1 VKPIRE
7 LKKTRKG
14 HNNYVVNSSASAGN
28 KVKVLLFCPTY
39 KLASGELAIH
49 NETLKSIEGLSI
61 PDNVELEVEISTN
74 NPNPITGNTKQDH
87 ENTLYQYRYAR
98 QRIIGGD
105 YEYLFIIEH
114 DMIIPEDA
122 LVKML
127 ATDADVVYGLYQ
139 FRHSK
144 PILNACRAVNSRWPD
159 MTLSLFPE
167 IVEKAKAQGWI
178 EVSGAGFGCT
188 LIRRNVLE
196 TFDMRRSELGGH
208 PCPDMPF
215 AADCMR
221 NGFKQVCR
229 FDVICGHIKP
239 NGDILIPFKRGEAMS
254 ESIKIYVMRSFNA
267 NIGGKSV
274 PYKEGDTAEM
284 PSEYV
289 DDYVRCGYI
298 TYAEEP
304 AVKIANKPK
313 VKATKTVKKV
323 EEAE

>member
-1 VKPIRE
+1 MKI
-7 LKKTRKG
+7 
-14 HNNYVVNSSASAGN
+14 
-28 KVKVLLFCPTY
+28 LLFCPTY
-39 KLASGELAIH
+39 KLDNGELAIR
-49 NETLKSIEGLSI
+49 NETLESISKIKVPEGV
-61 PDNVELEVEISTN
+61 DLEVEISTN
-74 NPNPITGNTKQDH
+74 NLKAITGIRNVDH
-87 ENTLYQYRYAR
+87 ENTLHQYRYAR
-98 QRIIGGD
+98 QRILDGNYD
-105 YEYLFIIEH
+105 YLFIVEH

-127 ATDADVVYGLYQ
+127 ATDADVVYGLYL
-139 FRHSK
+139 FRQGK
-144 PILNACRAVNSRWPD
+144 PLLNAARAVNSKWPD
-159 MTLSLFPE
+159 MSLTNFPE
-167 IVEKAKAQGWI
+167 IVKKAREQGWI
-178 EVSGAGFGCT
+178 EVSGFGFGCT
-188 LIRRNVLE
+188 LIRRKVLE
-196 TFDMRRSELGGH
+196 TFEMRRNEVVGS

>member
-1 VKPIRE
+1 MKI
-7 LKKTRKG
+7 
-14 HNNYVVNSSASAGN
+14 
-28 KVKVLLFCPTY
+28 LLFCPTY
-39 KLASGELAIH
+39 KLDNGELAIR
-49 NETLKSIEGLSI
+49 NETLESISKIKVPEGV
-61 PDNVELEVEISTN
+61 DLEVEISTN
-74 NPNPITGNTKQDH
+74 NLKAITGIRNVDH
-87 ENTLYQYRYAR
+87 ENTLHQYRYAR
-98 QRIIGGD
+98 QRILDGNYD
-105 YEYLFIIEH
+105 YLFIVEH

-127 ATDADVVYGLYQ
+127 ATDADVVYGLYL
-139 FRHSK
+139 FRQGK
-144 PILNACRAVNSRWPD
+144 PLLNAARAVNSKWPD
-159 MTLSLFPE
+159 MSLTNFPE
-167 IVEKAKAQGWI
+167 IVKKAREQGWI
-178 EVSGAGFGCT
+178 EVSGGGFGCT
-188 LIRRNVLE
+188 LIRRKVLE
-196 TFDMRRSELGGH
+196 TFEMRRNEVVGS

>member
-1 VKPIRE
+1 VKPTGE
-7 LKKTRKG
+7 LKKIHEG
-14 HNNYVVNSSASAGN
+14 HDKQIVASSASAGN

-74 NPNPITGNTKQDH
+74 NPNPIIGERRVDH

-98 QRIIGGD
+98 QRIINGD

-114 DMIIPEDA
+114 DMIVPEDA

-127 ATDADVVYGLYQ
+127 ATDADVVYGLYL
-139 FRHSK
+139 FRKNK
-144 PILNACRAVNSRWPD
+144 PILNAYRTVNSRWPD
-159 MTLSLFPE
+159 MSLSLFPE
-167 IVEKAKAQGWI
+167 IVKKAKAQGWI

-188 LIRRNVLE
+188 LIKRHVLE
-196 TFDMRRSELGGH
+196 KIDMHRSELDGY
-208 PCPDMPF
+208 PSPDVPF

>member
-1 VKPIRE
+1 MKI
-7 LKKTRKG
+7 
-14 HNNYVVNSSASAGN
+14 
-28 KVKVLLFCPTY
+28 LLFCPTY
-39 KLASGELAIH
+39 KLDNGELAIR
-49 NETLKSIEGLSI
+49 NETLESISKIKVPEGV
-61 PDNVELEVEISTN
+61 DLEVEISIN
-74 NPNPITGNTKQDH
+74 NPYPIIGIRNVDN
-87 ENTLYQYRYAR
+87 ENTLHQYRYAR
-98 QRIIGGD
+98 QRILDGNYD
-105 YEYLFIIEH
+105 YLFIVEH

-127 ATDADVVYGLYQ
+127 ATDADVVYGLYL
-139 FRHSK
+139 FRQGK
-144 PILNACRAVNSRWPD
+144 PLLNAARAVNSKWPD
-159 MTLSLFPE
+159 MSLTNFPE
-167 IVEKAKAQGWI
+167 IVKKAREQGWI
-178 EVSGAGFGCT
+178 EVSGFGFGCT
-188 LIRRNVLE
+188 LIRRKVLE
-196 TFDMRRSELGGH
+196 TFEMRRNEVVGS

-215 AADCMR
+215 AADCLKH
-221 NGFKQVCR
+221 GFKQICR